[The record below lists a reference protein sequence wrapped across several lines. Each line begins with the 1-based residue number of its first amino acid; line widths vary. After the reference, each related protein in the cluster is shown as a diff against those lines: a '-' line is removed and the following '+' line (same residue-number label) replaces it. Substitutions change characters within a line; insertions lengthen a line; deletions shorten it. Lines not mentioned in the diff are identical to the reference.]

1 MLSKTNQRLV
11 ALLRLLIGLI
21 SFPMVAD
28 QPASFSKSNM
38 QAILRQALG

>member
-1 MLSKTNQRLV
+1 LSETNQRLV

-28 QPASFSKSNM
+28 QPAWLSKSNM
-38 QAILRQALG
+38 QAILREALV